1 MAESTTLD
9 KVYSEIKA
17 LKEDIGFIKK
27 HMFDPDSIMTAEEAK
42 RFDHSMD
49 EFKKGK
55 TTSLARVKKEIRL

>member
-1 MAESTTLD
+1 MNPAIRTGLIFLS
-9 KVYSEIKA
+9 
-17 LKEDIGFIKK
+17 
-27 HMFDPDSIMTAEEAK
+27 FDPDSIMTAEEAK